1 MSSIVIK
8 AALTFA
14 ATVCLHVVVWRIRR
28 PIDYAAW
35 VPSLLAIFLIGGGAA
50 AAVLAITL
58 KLPGDELV
66 GAPIVQWCAVMLLQG
81 SIGLGYTVYYTLLLL
96 GSPSLELL
104 KQLARSPEGRRLDE
118 IDLPLTS
125 DALLGP
131 RIANLLESGLI
142 AIESG
147 RLRLAPKGRRLTSCA
162 LIYRRTIGL
171 PDGGG
176 G

>member
-28 PIDYAAW
+28 PIDYATW
-35 VPSLLAIFLIGGGAA
+35 VPSLLSIFLIGGAVAA
-50 AAVLAITL
+50 ALFVTVW
-58 KLPGDELV
+58 KMPGDAYI
-66 GAPIVQWCAVMLLQG
+66 GSPIVKWCAIMLLQS
-81 SIGLGYTVYYTLLLL
+81 SIGVVYTIYYTLLLV

-104 KQLARSPEGRRLDE
+104 KRLARSPNGLRIDE
-118 IDLPLTS
+118 IDLPLTN

-131 RIANLLESGLI
+131 RIANLFESGLI

-147 RLRLAPKGRRLTSCA
+147 RLRLAPKGRRLTGCA